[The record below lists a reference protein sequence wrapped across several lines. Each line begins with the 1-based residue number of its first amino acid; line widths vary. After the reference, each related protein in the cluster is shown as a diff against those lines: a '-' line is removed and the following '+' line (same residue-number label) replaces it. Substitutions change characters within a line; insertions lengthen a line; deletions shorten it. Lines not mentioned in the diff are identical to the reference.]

1 MRRFFECWLLLTMS
15 VGCCA
20 QEERLGEISA
30 DVQEQRMLEER
41 VDLSEDEDGV
51 MHLDHLLRFRL
62 PLNIVDPE
70 RLLELP
76 GITRL
81 QVRHF
86 ELYRSL
92 LGPFIDILELQAIP
106 GWDPET
112 IRRIRPFVKLA
123 ERENPLPMLSERF
136 RKGEHL
142 MLFRSGGSFSG
153 KGEVPADSTMSGGAM
168 RTLLRYNYRFGQLMQ
183 WGVTMEKDPGE
194 ALWRRGSP
202 DFISGHFSVRELG
215 LIKALVAGDYQVSM
229 GQGLIHW
236 QGMSFGMGSDG
247 LSILKQAPVLK
258 PYNGTDE
265 NRFHRGA
272 GLWLRRGGW
281 DGFVFYSSKRVDA
294 NMAAD
299 SVSGRIVRSLLTS
312 GLHRTV
318 GEIEDKDALHVR
330 TAGGG
335 IRYGRAVWQIGWQGI
350 VHDYR
355 HPLVPEEEPYRM
367 HAIRGDR
374 WFNQS
379 VSWGGT
385 IRNLHAFGEAALDIK
400 GRSAIVQGVLM
411 SLHRDL
417 DMGLLVRHI
426 APGYRAWQADA
437 HTAQSEPMNETGA
450 YVGVAFRPI
459 PGVKLD
465 GWFDV
470 SQFHMWRYRLDA
482 PSFRSAHLLNL
493 QWQPDKRTRLLW
505 RWQHVL
511 AERNQTV
518 TSSGVRSIKE
528 VRRQTWRWHIE
539 HALPS
544 DWQIRLRAD
553 ASWVT
558 EGQTS
563 WRGGLIFI
571 DLLYRPPMGKF
582 RWTGRFAWYEAD
594 EHEARLF
601 AFEQDVPFQQSMSA
615 FYGRGVRA
623 YMVVQFKQGRHWQFS
638 AKTGLGSQRGA
649 GSPAIDF
656 RLQVIHRAGAD

>member
-1 MRRFFECWLLLTMS
+1 
-15 VGCCA
+15 
-20 QEERLGEISA
+20 
-30 DVQEQRMLEER
+30 
-41 VDLSEDEDGV
+41 
-51 MHLDHLLRFRL
+51 
-62 PLNIVDPE
+62 
-70 RLLELP
+70 
-76 GITRL
+76 
-81 QVRHF
+81 
-86 ELYRSL
+86 
-92 LGPFIDILELQAIP
+92 
-106 GWDPET
+106 
-112 IRRIRPFVKLA
+112 
-123 ERENPLPMLSERF
+123 
-136 RKGEHL
+136 
-142 MLFRSGGSFSG
+142 
-153 KGEVPADSTMSGGAM
+153 
-168 RTLLRYNYRFGQLMQ
+168 
-183 WGVTMEKDPGE
+183 
-194 ALWRRGSP
+194 
-202 DFISGHFSVRELG
+202 
-215 LIKALVAGDYQVSM
+215 
-229 GQGLIHW
+229 
-236 QGMSFGMGSDG
+236 
-247 LSILKQAPVLK
+247 
-258 PYNGTDE
+258 
-265 NRFHRGA
+265 
-272 GLWLRRGGW
+272 
-281 DGFVFYSSKRVDA
+281 
-294 NMAAD
+294 MAAD

-465 GWFDV
+465 GWFDIG
-470 SQFHMWRYRLDA
+470 QFHMWRYRLDA

-518 TSSGVRSIKE
+518 TSSGVRSIRE

-553 ASWVT
+553 ASRVT
-558 EGQTS
+558 EGQSS
-563 WRGGLIFI
+563 WRGGLIFM

-623 YMVVQFKQGRHWQFS
+623 YMVVQYKQGRHWQFS
-638 AKTGLGSQRGA
+638 AKTGLGTQRSA
-649 GSPAIDF
+649 ENPAIDF
-656 RLQVIHRAGAD
+656 RIQVTYKAGSD